1 MERYQRH
8 ILLPEIGWEGQEK
21 LRQARVLV
29 VGAGGLGCPVL
40 QYLVAAGVGT
50 IGIVDHDV
58 VSLSNLQRQ
67 VLYTTESVGRL
78 KVDAAKE
85 ALLAQN
91 PDTTI
96 HTFPEKFTVENAA
109 SLLSSYDF
117 VIDCTDNL
125 KARYLINDAC
135 IQAGKPFV
143 YGSIHRFEG
152 QVSVFNYQDGPT
164 YRCLFDEGAAEPP
177 NCAEVGVL
185 GVLPG
190 IIGTYQALEAIKL
203 ITGIGELLSGKLLMV
218 NTLYNTHRIIKF
230 KRRIQVTTLDDVR
243 AMIQQEQDLGQDT
256 MWYIDSQGEFRKPIS
271 PQLTQWLKNPDVVF
285 IDVREQA
292 LANNIFPE
300 DKTQHIPLSQLA
312 GYVDDLPQDKTLV
325 VFCQSGRMSSLAVQ
339 MLTQQYGFVN
349 VENLEGG
356 VNGIES
362 R

>member
-96 HTFPEKFTVENAA
+96 HTYPEKFTAANAA

-117 VIDCTDNL
+117 IIDCTDNL
-125 KARYLINDAC
+125 KARYVINDAC
-135 IQAGKPFV
+135 VQAGKPFV

-152 QVSVFNYQDGPT
+152 QVSVFNYQNGPT

-177 NCAEVGVL
+177 NCADIGVL

-230 KRRIQVTTLDDVR
+230 KRRTSPVAPTDDRSRSDYQSERPKPVSSQVV
-243 AMIQQEQDLGQDT
+243 
-256 MWYIDSQGEFRKPIS
+256 
-271 PQLTQWLKNPDVVF
+271 QWLQDPNIVF

-292 LANNIFPE
+292 WANSIFPE
-300 DKTQHIPLSQLA
+300 DKTHHIPLSQLA
-312 GYVDDLPQDKTLV
+312 GYVEDLPQDKTLV

-356 VNGIES
+356 VNGIDLK
-362 R
+362 